1 MKPNIDYASEIKAL
15 LTEKGLNQK
24 ELAQE
29 LGTSY
34 INVNKTLNGHTM
46 TPKNRDRYL
55 AALSRLEAKKENQR
69 LRDKLR
75 RIQAIIDED
84 RQNGIAKAEQFI
96 RDYTKRCSN
105 ELTDGS
111 YHEWLTPDKARRA
124 VEIAL
129 EEKRG

>member
-15 LTEKGLNQK
+15 LTEKGLKQN

-46 TPKNRDRYL
+46 TARNRDRYL

-75 RIQAIIDED
+75 RIKAI
-84 RQNGIAKAEQFI
+84 
-96 RDYTKRCSN
+96 
-105 ELTDGS
+105 
-111 YHEWLTPDKARRA
+111 
-124 VEIAL
+124 L
-129 EEKRG
+129 EE

>member
-15 LTEKGLNQK
+15 LTEKGLNQT

-55 AALSRLEAKKENQR
+55 QALTRLEAKKENQR

-75 RIQAIIDED
+75 RIQAIIDE
-84 RQNGIAKAEQFI
+84 
-96 RDYTKRCSN
+96 
-105 ELTDGS
+105 
-111 YHEWLTPDKARRA
+111 
-124 VEIAL
+124 
-129 EEKRG
+129 

>member
-1 MKPNIDYASEIKAL
+1 MKQNIDYASEIKAL
-15 LTEKGLNQK
+15 LTEKGLKQN

-55 AALSRLEAKKENQR
+55 AALSRLEARKENQR

-75 RIQAIIDED
+75 RIQAIIDE
-84 RQNGIAKAEQFI
+84 
-96 RDYTKRCSN
+96 
-105 ELTDGS
+105 
-111 YHEWLTPDKARRA
+111 
-124 VEIAL
+124 
-129 EEKRG
+129 

>member
-1 MKPNIDYASEIKAL
+1 MSKTPDYGHQIKAL

-55 AALSRLEAKKENQR
+55 QALSRLEARKENAR
-69 LRDKLR
+69 LRDKLL
-75 RIQAIIDED
+75 RIQAIIDE
-84 RQNGIAKAEQFI
+84 E
-96 RDYTKRCSN
+96 
-105 ELTDGS
+105 
-111 YHEWLTPDKARRA
+111 
-124 VEIAL
+124 
-129 EEKRG
+129 

>member
-1 MKPNIDYASEIKAL
+1 MKPTPDYASEIKAL

-55 AALSRLEAKKENQR
+55 AALSRLEAKKENAR

-75 RIQAIIDED
+75 RIKEII
-84 RQNGIAKAEQFI
+84 
-96 RDYTKRCSN
+96 
-105 ELTDGS
+105 
-111 YHEWLTPDKARRA
+111 
-124 VEIAL
+124 
-129 EEKRG
+129 EEE